1 MLFIRKVSSMKE
13 EDYKIAYENVMVAN
27 KMLEDEREMLTKE
40 NFEWYKRY
48 KKLVDRIGKAINY
61 IEEYCIDDEFYVNLT
76 KKEKCI
82 IEVLHILKDIP
93 NNSRESISLSSKEES
108 EIPEKLKL
116 YAPYP
121 ECEDNRFDVVEA
133 KINEIIEYLEKV
145 INNEQN

>member
-1 MLFIRKVSSMKE
+1 MKE
-13 EDYKIAYENVMVAN
+13 ENYKIAYENVMVAN

-48 KKLVDRIGKAINY
+48 KKLVDRIEKAINY

-108 EIPEKLKL
+108 KIPEKLKL

-133 KINEIIEYLEKV
+133 KINEIIKYLESK
-145 INNEQN
+145 E

>member
-1 MLFIRKVSSMKE
+1 MKE

-48 KKLVDRIGKAINY
+48 KKLVDRIEKAINY

-133 KINEIIEYLEKV
+133 KINEIIKYLESK
-145 INNEQN
+145 E